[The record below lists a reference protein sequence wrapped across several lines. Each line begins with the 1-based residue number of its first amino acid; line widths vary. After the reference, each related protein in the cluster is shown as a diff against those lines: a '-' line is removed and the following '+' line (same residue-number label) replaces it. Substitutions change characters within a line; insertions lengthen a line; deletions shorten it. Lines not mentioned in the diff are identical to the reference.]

1 MAFRSLTESFTFMRN
16 NAFQNRSFYRDD
28 KSDQESLVSKSKNK
42 APVNN
47 STKKLRNEWQTT
59 VNSLQ
64 YTFSMIRQKMKEV
77 IALHD
82 RHLMASNLDD
92 NLDEDQEI
100 EFQTKELTQL
110 FNLSHSQLG
119 QLSKLKRSSAMWQQS
134 QEAKLAENVVCN
146 LARTLQDLSVAFRK
160 AQSEYLNKL
169 RSRDERIRS
178 YLNIDLNIG
187 DTSSTSNN
195 LVNEFEDGD
204 YAVWESQKQRRS
216 LLLTENTNMVVQ
228 REQEI
233 HQIVQSIHELN
244 EIFRDVAQ
252 MVVDQGTLVD
262 RIDYNV
268 EHTQIRVEE
277 GLKHLTKAQSH
288 QSKDRKMIVILVLAG
303 LVIIFGVLLIVTK
316 FR

>member
-1 MAFRSLTESFTFMRN
+1 MAIRSLTESFTFMRN
-16 NAFQNRSFYRDD
+16 NASQNRNFYRDD

-42 APVNN
+42 GIEK
-47 STKKLRNEWQTT
+47 SSSEKFRKEWQNT

-119 QLSKLKRSSAMWQQS
+119 QLSKLKRSSSIWQES
-134 QEAKLAENVVCN
+134 QESKLAENVLCN
-146 LARTLQDLSVAFRK
+146 LARTLQDLSVVFRK

-178 YLNIDLNIG
+178 YLNIDLNLG
-187 DTSSTSNN
+187 DTSSSTSF
-195 LVNEFEDGD
+195 VNEPEDNE
-204 YAVWESQKQRRS
+204 YAVS
-216 LLLTENTNMVVQ
+216 L
-228 REQEI
+228 
-233 HQIVQSIHELN
+233 
-244 EIFRDVAQ
+244 
-252 MVVDQGTLVD
+252 
-262 RIDYNV
+262 
-268 EHTQIRVEE
+268 
-277 GLKHLTKAQSH
+277 
-288 QSKDRKMIVILVLAG
+288 
-303 LVIIFGVLLIVTK
+303 
-316 FR
+316 

>member
-1 MAFRSLTESFTFMRN
+1 M
-16 NAFQNRSFYRDD
+16 
-28 KSDQESLVSKSKNK
+28 VSKSKNK

-47 STKKLRNEWQTT
+47 STKKLRNECFMNFL
-59 VNSLQ
+59 V
-64 YTFSMIRQKMKEV
+64 KEV

-119 QLSKLKRSSAMWQQS
+119 QLSRLKRSSAMWQQS

-146 LARTLQDLSVAFRK
+146 LARTLQDLSVVFRK

-252 MVVDQGTLVD
+252 LVVDQGTLVD

-288 QSKDRKMIVILVLAG
+288 QSKDRKMIVIFVLAG

>member
-1 MAFRSLTESFTFMRN
+1 M
-16 NAFQNRSFYRDD
+16 
-28 KSDQESLVSKSKNK
+28 VSKSKNK

-92 NLDEDQEI
+92 NIDEDQEI

-146 LARTLQDLSVAFRK
+146 LARTLQDLSVVFRK

-195 LVNEFEDGD
+195 LVNEFEDSD

-252 MVVDQGTLVD
+252 MVVDQVSTLNIFGSTYYLVQNTLYSGTLVD
-262 RIDYNV
+262 RIDYNM

>member
-16 NAFQNRSFYRDD
+16 NALQNRNFFRDD
-28 KSDQESLVSKSKNK
+28 KSDQEALVSKSRNK
-42 APVNN
+42 GTERA
-47 STKKLRNEWQTT
+47 SEKFRKEWQNN

-64 YTFSMIRQKMKEV
+64 YTFSTIRQKMKEV

-82 RHLMASNLDD
+82 RNLMASNLDD
-92 NLDEDQEI
+92 NLDDDQEI
-100 EFQTKELTQL
+100 ELQTKELTQL
-110 FNLSHSQLG
+110 FNLSHGQLS
-119 QLSKLKRSSAMWQQS
+119 QLSKLKRSSALWQRS
-134 QEAKLAENVVCN
+134 QESKLAENVLCS

-187 DTSSTSNN
+187 DNSSPE
-195 LVNEFEDGD
+195 LVNEFEDDD

-233 HQIVQSIHELN
+233 NQIVQSIHELS

-252 MVVDQGTLVD
+252 MVLDQGTLVD

-268 EHTQIRVEE
+268 EHTQIRVQE
-277 GLKHLTKAQSH
+277 GLKQLTKAQTD
-288 QSKDRKMIVILVLAG
+288 QSKDRKMIIILILVG
-303 LVIIFGVLLIVTK
+303 LVVFFGVLLIVTK

>member
-1 MAFRSLTESFTFMRN
+1 
-16 NAFQNRSFYRDD
+16 
-28 KSDQESLVSKSKNK
+28 
-42 APVNN
+42 
-47 STKKLRNEWQTT
+47 
-59 VNSLQ
+59 
-64 YTFSMIRQKMKEV
+64 MIRQKMKEV

-119 QLSKLKRSSAMWQQS
+119 QLSKLKRSSSIWQES
-134 QEAKLAENVVCN
+134 QESKLAENVLCN
-146 LARTLQDLSVAFRK
+146 LARTLQDLSVVFRK

-178 YLNIDLNIG
+178 YLNIDLNLG
-187 DTSSTSNN
+187 DTSSSTSF
-195 LVNEFEDGD
+195 VNEPEDNE
-204 YAVWESQKQRRS
+204 YALWESQKQRRS

-252 MVVDQGTLVD
+252 MVVDQVRSLSVFYYLIGTLID

-268 EHTQIRVEE
+268 EHTQIRVEQ
-277 GLKHLTKAQSH
+277 GLKQLTKAQSH
-288 QSKDRKMIVILVLAG
+288 QSKDRKMIIILVLSG
-303 LVIIFGVLLIVTK
+303 LVIVFGVLLIVTK

>member
-1 MAFRSLTESFTFMRN
+1 MAIRSLTESFTFMRN

-28 KSDQESLVSKSKNK
+28 KSDQESLVTKSKSKGIEK
-42 APVNN
+42 T
-47 STKKLRNEWQTT
+47 SSEKFRKEWQNT

-77 IALHD
+77 ISLHD

-100 EFQTKELTQL
+100 ELQTKELTQL

-119 QLSKLKRSSAMWQQS
+119 QLSKLRRSSSMWQES
-134 QEAKLAENVVCN
+134 QESKLAENVLCN
-146 LARTLQDLSVAFRK
+146 LARTLQDLSVVFRK

-178 YLNIDLNIG
+178 YLNIDLNLG
-187 DTSSTSNN
+187 DTSSPTNF
-195 LVNEFEDGD
+195 VNEVEDNE
-204 YAVWESQKQRRS
+204 YALWESQKQRRS
-216 LLLTENTNMVVQ
+216 VLLTENTNMVVQ

-252 MVVDQGTLVD
+252 MVVDQGTFID

-268 EHTQIRVEE
+268 EHTQIRVEQ
-277 GLKHLTKAQSH
+277 GLKQLTKAQSH
-288 QSKDRKMIVILVLAG
+288 QSKDRKMIVILVLSG
-303 LVIIFGVLLIVTK
+303 LVIVFGVLLIVTK
-316 FR
+316 LR

>member
-1 MAFRSLTESFTFMRN
+1 
-16 NAFQNRSFYRDD
+16 
-28 KSDQESLVSKSKNK
+28 
-42 APVNN
+42 
-47 STKKLRNEWQTT
+47 
-59 VNSLQ
+59 
-64 YTFSMIRQKMKEV
+64 MIRQKSKYMLHSWFFNFKIKFLPLVKEV

-110 FNLSHSQLG
+110 FNLSHGQLS
-119 QLSKLKRSSAMWQQS
+119 QLSKLKRSSALWQQS
-134 QEAKLAENVVCN
+134 QESKLAENVLCS

-160 AQSEYLNKL
+160 AQSDYLNKL

-187 DTSSTSNN
+187 DNSSSK
-195 LVNEFEDGD
+195 LVNEFEDDD

-233 HQIVQSIHELN
+233 NQIVRSIHELS

-252 MVVDQGTLVD
+252 MVVDQGTLID

-268 EHTQIRVEE
+268 EHTQIRVQE
-277 GLKHLTKAQSH
+277 GLKQLTKAQSH

-303 LVIIFGVLLIVTK
+303 LVVIFGILLIVTK

>member
-1 MAFRSLTESFTFMRN
+1 MAFRSLTESYTFMRN
-16 NAFQNRSFYRDD
+16 NAFQNRNFYHDS
-28 KSDQESLVSKSKNK
+28 KSDQESLVSKSSNK
-42 APVNN
+42 ALDNTSFKN
-47 STKKLRNEWQTT
+47 FRNEWQTK

-92 NLDEDQEI
+92 NLNENQEI
-100 EFQTKELTQL
+100 ESQTKELTQL

-119 QLSKLKRSSAMWQQS
+119 QLSKLRRSSAIWQQS
-134 QEAKLAENVVCN
+134 QESKLTENVLCN
-146 LARTLQDLSVAFRK
+146 LARTLQDLSVVFRK
-160 AQSEYLNKL
+160 AQSKYLNEL

-178 YLNIDLNIG
+178 YLKVDLNIE
-187 DTSSTSNN
+187 DTSTNN
-195 LVNEFEDGD
+195 IVNEFEDGD

-233 HQIVQSIHELN
+233 HQIVQSICELN
-244 EIFRDVAQ
+244 DIFRDVAQ
-252 MVVDQGTLVD
+252 MVVDQGTLID

-268 EHTQIRVEE
+268 EHTQIRIEE
-277 GLKHLTKAQSH
+277 GLKHLKKAQSH
-288 QSKDRKMIVILVLAG
+288 QSKDRKMIIILVLAG
-303 LVIIFGVLLIVTK
+303 LVVISGVLLILTK

>member
-16 NAFQNRSFYRDD
+16 NALQNRNFFRDD
-28 KSDQESLVSKSKNK
+28 KSDQEALVSKSRNK
-42 APVNN
+42 GTERA
-47 STKKLRNEWQTT
+47 SEKFRKEWQNN

-64 YTFSMIRQKMKEV
+64 YTFSTIRQKMKEV

-82 RHLMASNLDD
+82 RNLMASNLDD
-92 NLDEDQEI
+92 NLDDDQEI
-100 EFQTKELTQL
+100 ELQTKELTQL
-110 FNLSHSQLG
+110 FNLSHGQLS
-119 QLSKLKRSSAMWQQS
+119 QLSKLKRSSALWQRS
-134 QEAKLAENVVCN
+134 QESKLAENVLCS

-187 DTSSTSNN
+187 DNSSPE
-195 LVNEFEDGD
+195 LVNEFEDDD

-233 HQIVQSIHELN
+233 NQIVQSIHELS

-252 MVVDQGTLVD
+252 MVLDQGTLVD

-268 EHTQIRVEE
+268 EHTQIRVQE
-277 GLKHLTKAQSH
+277 G
-288 QSKDRKMIVILVLAG
+288 
-303 LVIIFGVLLIVTK
+303 
-316 FR
+316 